1 MNPVTGVAVAGLGE
15 VPTTGRV
22 LTGLSDNLQLV
33 GWLQQLQRFSAI
45 LLIRPVMHNLAE
57 MQDELDK
64 TALRRAVLAALRWK
78 HE

>member
-1 MNPVTGVAVAGLGE
+1 MNPVTGVAVAGGGGGAAKRGG
-15 VPTTGRV
+15 VGR
-22 LTGLSDNLQLV
+22 GGGKLQLV